1 MTNVHLLWHV
11 RKDDE
16 HADDAKMVGVY
27 SSQDAA
33 EAAIA
38 RLAGKPGFTDHPAGF
53 QIDEYPLDK
62 DHWVDG
68 FISWEEASAE
78 NR

>member
-1 MTNVHLLWHV
+1 MTVAYVLWHV

-16 HADDAKMVGVY
+16 YGDDAKLIGVY
-27 SSQDAA
+27 SARDNA
-33 EAAIA
+33 EAATA
-38 RLAGKPGFTDHPAGF
+38 RLSDKPGFRDHPAGF
-53 QIDEYPLDK
+53 QIDEYPVDK

-78 NR
+78 D